1 MRTVSRTLLQT
12 GHARKGAAG
21 DALRGA
27 AHDLATPGADAMSS
41 MGRSH
46 AELIFYSI
54 LIDNIFQY
62 VW

>member
-1 MRTVSRTLLQT
+1 
-12 GHARKGAAG
+12 
-21 DALRGA
+21 
-27 AHDLATPGADAMSS
+27 MSS